1 MSKISNSPHTG
12 SPPRAWGR
20 LLKRRHLFGAPR
32 FTPTRVGDDGH
43 SLASTIWS
51 CGSPPRAWGR
61 RWRKAR
67 SIRSSAVHPH
77 ARGDDSRAATNA
89 KLTNGSPHSRGDDFI
104 SHHLLEQIHGSSP
117 RTWGRRGFISCEP
130 DRKRFIPTRVGTTAR
145 GSIPPP
151 RLSIYLHGCGGPR
164 KLLGLVRLPGRFT
177 PTRVGTTP
185 PCSRPSPG
193 RSVHPHARGDDLAIH
208 DRIDEEHGSPP
219 YAWGRPRG
227 QYAHQQAGW
236 FTPTRVG
243 TTAANGYPAAVC
255 FGSPPRAWGRPN
267 CDVFTLAPPFGSSP
281 RAWGRPFERDRAS
294 VYRRF
299 TPSAWG
305 RHRPARPG
313 TS

>member
-185 PCSRPSPG
+185 PCSRPRQAVRFTPTRVGTTSLSTTESTKNTVHPHARG
-193 RSVHPHARGDDLAIH
+193 DDHEVSTPHQQAGSVHPHARGDD
-208 DRIDEEHGSPP
+208 G
-219 YAWGRPRG
+219 
-227 QYAHQQAGW
+227 
-236 FTPTRVG
+236 
-243 TTAANGYPAAVC
+243 ANGYPAAVC

-267 CDVFTLAPPFGSSP
+267 S
-281 RAWGRPFERDRAS
+281 
-294 VYRRF
+294 
-299 TPSAWG
+299 
-305 RHRPARPG
+305 
-313 TS
+313 